1 MEIIIPSL
9 KEKNTL
15 SFIKNLSDI
24 ETSNENEIV
33 FCFDAEWVKPL
44 GMALC
49 CSAVKQFSFKN
60 EEIPMRMELHN
71 CNASGYASH
80 MGFFR
85 TISESIAI
93 GNSPGEASGSQTYVP
108 LTIIDLKDLQRRAF
122 REGIVGEMNDIIN
135 IKSNQLASI
144 LCRSNN
150 NMQQLFSYII
160 REILRNIPEHAET
173 QEAIICAQYWPKNG
187 KAEIAILDE
196 GIGIKR
202 SLRKNKMHR
211 EYINTDTDALIS
223 AVKPGISQAFSPD
236 KKNMSRD
243 VWANSGFGLFMASEI
258 CKRLNGEFWMIS
270 GEKAIQVNSAG
281 ITEHNTYF
289 EGTAIGIEF
298 DISKLDNT
306 QEMIDEIVAA
316 GEKEAKSIR
325 NAFAHASEPSRSL
338 FE

>member
-9 KEKNTL
+9 TEKSTL
-15 SFIKNLSDI
+15 NFIKRLSDI
-24 ETSNENEIV
+24 EIANENEIV
-33 FCFDAEWVKPL
+33 FCFDAEWVKPF
-44 GMALC
+44 GMVLC
-49 CSAVKQFSFKN
+49 CSAAKQFSFKY
-60 EEIPMRMELHN
+60 EEIPMRMELN
-71 CNASGYASH
+71 DCAALGYASH

-93 GNSPGEASGSQTYVP
+93 GNSPGEANGSQNYVP
-108 LTIIDLKDLQRRAF
+108 LTIIDLQALKRKAF
-122 REGIVGEMNDIIN
+122 QNGILGEMNDIIN
-135 IKSNQLASI
+135 IKSNQLASV
-144 LCRSNN
+144 LCHSNI

-160 REILRNIPEHAET
+160 REVLRNIPEHSET

-196 GIGIKR
+196 GIGIKQ
-202 SLRKNKMHR
+202 SLRKNEMHR
-211 EYINTDTDALIS
+211 KYIEKDTDALKYAI
-223 AVKPGISQAFSPD
+223 KPGISQAFSPD
-236 KKNMSRD
+236 KKNKSWD

-258 CKRLNGEFWMIS
+258 CKRLNGEFWMVS
-270 GEKAIQVNSAG
+270 GEKALQVNSSG
-281 ITEHNTYF
+281 ITEHNTFF

-298 DISKLDNT
+298 DITKLDNT
-306 QEMIDEIVAA
+306 QKMIDEIVEA